1 MKVQTAKRKM
11 RLQEWAEQIADCNE
25 SGKTVRQ
32 WCEERGI
39 NRKTYYNRVKV
50 VREEMLELIEA
61 SGGGAVSGM
70 VRSAKKNTFALPE
83 DRGANEGR
91 PALQQEKSPVFASLP
106 RPQAKNA
113 AITVRIGEYVVDI
126 QNSADD
132 DKVEQVLRTM
142 ARL

>member
-1 MKVQTAKRKM
+1 MKVQTAKRKI
-11 RLQEWAEQIADCNE
+11 RLQEWAAQIAECNQ
-25 SGKTVRQ
+25 SGKTVQR
-32 WCEERGI
+32 WCKEKGV

-50 VREEMLELIEA
+50 VREEMLELVETW
-61 SGGGAVSGM
+61 GGGAASGM
-70 VRSAKKNTFALPE
+70 DRSTKGKTLAFSEIPGTVQDSSVL
-83 DRGANEGR
+83 R
-91 PALQQEKSPVFASLP
+91 QEEVPVFAAVP
-106 RPQAKNA
+106 KPQAKNA

>member
-1 MKVQTAKRKM
+1 MKVQTVKRKI
-11 RLQEWAEQIADCNE
+11 RLQEWAEQIADSKQ
-25 SGKTVRQ
+25 SGKTVQQ
-32 WCEERGI
+32 WCKEKGI

-50 VREEMLELIEA
+50 VREEMLELVETW
-61 SGGGAVSGM
+61 GEGAASGM
-70 VRSAKKNTFALPE
+70 VRSAKGNTPAFPE
-83 DRGANEGR
+83 IPGTVEGSPVLR
-91 PALQQEKSPVFASLP
+91 QEELPVFAAVP

-113 AITVRIGEYVVDI
+113 AITVRMGEYVVDI